1 MRVSRRGLVA
11 IFGLG
16 VILSG
21 CDHGAVVLGE
31 KPRPSPSG

>member
-1 MRVSRRGLVA
+1 MSVRGRASVA
-11 IFGLG
+11 ILGLG